1 VSVVADP
8 GIDNPELNVVQLGQG
23 GINLPSRDMYN
34 ASTSVGVC
42 VRVRAC
48 ACACVCVCMC
58 AIWCVRALRSPL
70 SLLADNSGRPTQ
82 GIRGAH
88 QSHACTDRAPRPAR
102 GRRINHCL

>member
-1 VSVVADP
+1 MQVPALFSVSVVADP

-34 ASTSVGVC
+34 ASTSVRVR

-70 SLLADNSGRPTQ
+70 SLLRETYSRHT
-82 GIRGAH
+82 
-88 QSHACTDRAPRPAR
+88 
-102 GRRINHCL
+102 RRTSKPCLH